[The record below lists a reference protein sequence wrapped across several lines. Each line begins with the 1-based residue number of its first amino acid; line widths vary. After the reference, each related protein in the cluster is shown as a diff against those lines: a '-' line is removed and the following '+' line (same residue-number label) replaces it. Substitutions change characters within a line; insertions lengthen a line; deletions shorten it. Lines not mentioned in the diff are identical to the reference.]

1 MHLYSLA
8 VSYFAVPAAPAFRF
22 SKNPLQTAEKLD
34 IITGILF
41 KRGTR
46 MMKEIIQRILPLVQ
60 KPARYTG
67 GEFNQIVKPLD
78 SVKTRVAFCFPDTY
92 EIGMSNV
99 GMRILY
105 GLMNQMEGVWCERV
119 FTPWADMEEQMRKHG
134 IPLWALES
142 QDPLDRFDM
151 IAFTIG
157 YEMSYSNILN
167 MLALG
172 NIPLKSKER
181 QGLRNIVF
189 AGGVCAFNPEPL
201 AEYVDF
207 FALGEGEEIT
217 PEILSLYTSAKKEN
231 WTKEQFLLEVSK
243 IPGIYVPMFYTPEYN
258 NDGTLKALVPENGA
272 PTRITKRI
280 IENLDQAYWPTE
292 MIVPS
297 TEIVHDRANLEVF
310 RGCIR
315 GCRFCQ
321 AGFSCRP
328 VRRKSA
334 DVLYE
339 QAVKTLENSGHNE
352 ITLSSLSTSDY
363 RQLPELTDR
372 LIPYCADHKVNLSV
386 PSLRADNSSRELM
399 SKLQTL
405 RKSGLTFAPEAGTQR
420 LRDVINKNLTEDEI
434 LTTCANAFSGGWNNV
449 KLYFML
455 GLPTE
460 TDEDVLGIA
469 DLVYK
474 VIKTWKECAV
484 NKKRGLRVHVATA
497 YFVPKPHTPFQW
509 EQQITPSEYLRRCKL
524 LKDHFYSKSIE
535 YNYHAPDLSRLEA
548 VMARGDRRLG
558 TVIETAVCMGA
569 RLDGWDEHF
578 RYDLWMEA
586 FRECGIDPDFYTVR
600 GFGEQE
606 LLPWAHLDVG
616 CTKAFLLNERQRAYA
631 GQITPDC
638 RHGCAGCG
646 ANQLLKEVRC
656 DA

>member
-1 MHLYSLA
+1 MTEL
-8 VSYFAVPAAPAFRF
+8 
-22 SKNPLQTAEKLD
+22 
-34 IITGILF
+34 
-41 KRGTR
+41 
-46 MMKEIIQRILPLVQ
+46 IQRILPTVQ

-67 GEFNQIVKPLD
+67 GEFNEIKKNPADVR
-78 SVKTRVAFCFPDTY
+78 VNVAFCFPDTY

-105 GLMNQMEGVWCERV
+105 GIMNEMEGVWCQRV
-119 FTPWADMEEQMRKHG
+119 FAPWGDMEQAMRQHNL
-134 IPLWALES
+134 PLWALES
-142 QDPLDRFDM
+142 QRPVKDFDM

-167 MLALG
+167 MLNLAG
-172 NIPLKSKER
+172 VPLHSADRK
-181 QGLRNIVF
+181 GLHNIVF
-189 AGGVCAFNPEPL
+189 AGGVCAYNPEPL
-201 AEYVDF
+201 ADYIDF
-207 FALGEGEEIT
+207 FSLGEGEEIT
-217 PEILSLYTSAKKEN
+217 PEILSLYDLAKSEGWSKEA
-231 WTKEQFLLEVSK
+231 FLLEVSK
-243 IPGIYVPMFYTPEYN
+243 IPGIYVPSYYRHEYN
-258 NDGTLKALVPENGA
+258 DDGTLRAIVPLA
-272 PTRITKRI
+272 DVPTKITKRI
-280 IENLDQAYWPTE
+280 IENLDQAYWPTK

-321 AGFSCRP
+321 AGFAYRP

-334 DVLYE
+334 EVLYR
-339 QAVKTLENSGHNE
+339 QAVDTLEDSGNNE

-363 RQLPELTDR
+363 RELKELTDA
-372 LIPYCADHKVNLSV
+372 LIPYCAQNKINLSV
-386 PSLRADNSSRELM
+386 PSLRADNFSRELM
-399 SKLQTL
+399 EKLQTV

-420 LRDVINKNLTEDEI
+420 LRNVINKNLTEEEI
-434 LTTCANAFSGGWNNV
+434 LTTCTNAFSGGWNNV

-474 VIKTWKECAV
+474 IILAWKEHAV

-509 EQQITPSEYLRRCKL
+509 EKQIEPAEYLRRCKL

-535 YNYHAPDLSRLEA
+535 YNYHAPDLSRLES

-558 TVIETAVCMGA
+558 LVIEAAVRNGA
-569 RLDGWDEHF
+569 RLDGWDEYF
-578 RYDLWMEA
+578 RYDLWLDA
-586 FRECGIDPDFYTVR
+586 FRECGVDMEFYTTR
-600 GFGEQE
+600 GYGEDE
-606 LLPWAHLDVG
+606 LLAWDPIQLGVS
-616 CTKAFLLNERQRAYA
+616 KKFLLRERKRAYENLV
-631 GQITPDC
+631 TPDC
-638 RHGCAGCG
+638 RQGCAGCG
-646 ANQLLKEVRC
+646 ANGLLKEVGC